1 MRRSRGFKEIQP
13 KESIG
18 YTEDQRS
25 STRALT
31 DTTPEPL
38 NHFGVKSKATDYQEI
53 NGSQG
58 MSDVEGLK
66 RARENY
72 GKNMEQDL
80 PRNDLSQPPETRQVT
95 IDEIFP
101 PMGIPP
107 MKTSHHSSVPC
118 PPVDQDGM
126 VSMNPF
132 PYLFKSK
139 YDFKFDTFREKVL
152 KDIKR
157 SKSIV
162 EQTGMQTPE
171 REGGFTSILL
181 TGTEIDGELWLPPH
195 KWPELDHFINTWLPM
210 QCKKLWK
217 EWNMSP
223 YAVPYISESW
233 TNEHCRGAFTEGHHH
248 HNCQIAL
255 SCYLDVPEKSGRL
268 MIKDPMGIYD
278 HSRPLN
284 YNHEP
289 LGKNWRYIDVETNDV
304 LFFPGF
310 IDHQT
315 ERSESDDKRYIM
327 SINIAYANL
336 GAHIALSEKT
346 MVPLWNPQPPQ
357 EGGPQFN

>member
-25 STRALT
+25 STEALT
-31 DTTPEPL
+31 NISSE
-38 NHFGVKSKATDYQEI
+38 ATDYQEI

-58 MSDVEGLK
+58 MDMEGLK

-72 GKNMEQDL
+72 GQNMGQDL
-80 PRNDLSQPPETRQVT
+80 PRNDLSQPPEQRQVT

-107 MKTSHHSSVPC
+107 MQTSHHPSIPC

-195 KWPELDHFINTWLPM
+195 K
-210 QCKKLWK
+210 
-217 EWNMSP
+217 
-223 YAVPYISESW
+223 
-233 TNEHCRGAFTEGHHH
+233 
-248 HNCQIAL
+248 L
-255 SCYLDVPEKSGRL
+255 SL
-268 MIKDPMGIYD
+268 I
-278 HSRPLN
+278 
-284 YNHEP
+284 
-289 LGKNWRYIDVETNDV
+289 
-304 LFFPGF
+304 
-310 IDHQT
+310 
-315 ERSESDDKRYIM
+315 
-327 SINIAYANL
+327 
-336 GAHIALSEKT
+336 HI
-346 MVPLWNPQPPQ
+346 
-357 EGGPQFN
+357 

>member
-1 MRRSRGFKEIQP
+1 MRRARGFKEIQP

-18 YTEDQRS
+18 P
-25 STRALT
+25 
-31 DTTPEPL
+31 DTL
-38 NHFGVKSKATDYQEI
+38 NHFGVKSEATNYQDV
-53 NGSQG
+53 NGSKG
-58 MSDVEGLK
+58 TSDVNGLNK
-66 RARENY
+66 AREQY
-72 GKNMEQDL
+72 GPQDGQEL
-80 PRNDLSQPPETRQVT
+80 PAPQAGQIPEERQVMV
-95 IDEIFP
+95 DEIFP

-107 MKTSHHSSVPC
+107 LRSSHHPSIPC
-118 PPVDQDGM
+118 PPVTSSDDM
-126 VSMNPF
+126 VNMNPF
-132 PYLFKSK
+132 PYMFKSK
-139 YDFKFDTFREKVL
+139 YDFKFDTFKDKVL

-157 SKSIV
+157 SKGIV
-162 EQTGMQTPE
+162 DQTGMQTPE

-181 TGTEIDGELWLPPH
+181 TGTEIDGEVWLPPH

-223 YAVPYISESW
+223 LAVPYISESW
-233 TNEHCRGAFTEGHHH
+233 TNEHCRGSFTEGHHH

-310 IDHQT
+310 IEHET

-327 SINIAYANL
+327 SINIAYANI
-336 GAHIALSEKT
+336 GAHIALSEKS
-346 MVPLWNPQPPQ
+346 MVPLWNPQAPQ
-357 EGGPQFN
+357 EGGIMQQQFN